1 VNPPMYLLDEYR
13 IRSFKKNL
21 PFDIS
26 NIVKTKLGVG
36 DIVIDL
42 GANIG
47 LATAIFQ
54 SKGSTVY
61 AIEPNPYAFRK
72 LERRFRKNLQVLPIQ
87 AAAVIDDTEFVPLF
101 MHVASGSSPLKYST
115 GSSLM
120 EDKPNIDSSSFINV
134 KGFNLIQLIQSLG
147 KIKILKMD
155 VEGYETKLIPAII
168 NSGAISNIEYV
179 FVETHEEKWVTLAAD
194 TAYMKSLSLSSPHRK
209 KFYFNWP

>member
-1 VNPPMYLLDEYR
+1 MNPPMYLLDEYR

-21 PFDIS
+21 PLDIS

-54 SKGSTVY
+54 SRGSTVY

-72 LERRFRKNLQVLPIQ
+72 LEHRFRKNLQVLPIE
-87 AAAVIDDTEFVPLF
+87 AAAVIDDTEFVQLF
-101 MHVASGSSPLKYST
+101 MHVDSASSPLKYST

-120 EDKPNIDSSSFINV
+120 EDKPNIDSSSYINV
-134 KGFNLIQLIQSLG
+134 KGFNLVSLIQYLG
-147 KIKILKMD
+147 KIKILKID
-155 VEGYETKLIPAII
+155 IEGYETKLIPAII

-179 FVETHEEKWVTLAAD
+179 FVETHEEKWANLAAD